1 MRKKSE
7 SNSLKKILTQ
17 STLLGM
23 AGDRYFARGED
34 YFRQGYVHNLAVDG
48 NSVTAYVQGTEAYSV
63 ELWVETGELQAS
75 CTCPLGM
82 DELFCKHCVAVG
94 LTWLANPGAAKSQ
107 KSRSGQKPVT
117 MEEVQQF
124 LGQQEKSTLIQWM
137 LDRAKQ
143 DESWKQLL
151 ILKVA
156 STRPQGID
164 ITTFQRALQNAIVIR
179 GYIEWNQIHAYADK
193 IQGVFASIETLL
205 KAHPQTVVELCEY
218 ALPLLETAMD
228 SIDDSNGYVGEIMED
243 FQALHY
249 DACELAQPDP
259 IALAERLL
267 EAELNSGF
275 GTFSSAVETYAPI
288 LGKPGLARYRQ
299 LAEAMWAE
307 FPALS
312 PKDAGQRSFNYKRS
326 KLQRILEAL
335 AKVDGGLEAIVA
347 IKRQDL
353 SDSHTYLQ
361 IAQLYLQDGQ
371 RDRALEWAEEG
382 LKAFEH
388 PSSRLQDLVIE
399 EYYLRGRVEEAMAL
413 VWQGFIQ
420 AITLRSYQQLKAHAE
435 RVNQW
440 DSWRDRA
447 INYIRQQFEPPAA
460 PQPDRNSRIS
470 RKPAQVRQVA
480 WKPPRLFG
488 IGRSILVEIF
498 LWEGEDE
505 LAWQEAQTGGCSKS
519 LWFQLAERRQQ
530 DHPADALPIYY
541 NEIEPLIQQ
550 TNNAA
555 YTDAVSLLKKVHD
568 LMVRLKQQ
576 HEFNDFV
583 DYLRQTYK
591 AKRNFIALLNKQQ
604 TRK

>member
-7 SNSLKKILTQ
+7 SNSLKKILTRD
-17 STLLGM
+17 TLLEM
-23 AGDRYFARGED
+23 AGDRYFTRGED
-34 YFRQGYVHNLAVDG
+34 YFRQGYVHNLALDG
-48 NSVTAYVQGTEAYSV
+48 DGITAYVQGTESYEV
-63 ELWVETGELQAS
+63 ELWVDTGELQAS

-94 LTWLANPGAAKSQ
+94 LSWLANPGAAKSQ
-107 KSRSGQKPVT
+107 KNRSAQKPVT
-117 MEEVQQF
+117 IEEVQQF

-137 LDRAKQ
+137 LDQADQ
-143 DESWKQLL
+143 DASWKQLL
-151 ILKVA
+151 VLKVA

-164 ITTFQRALQNAIVIR
+164 ITTFQRALRDAIVIR
-179 GYIEWNQIHAYADK
+179 GYIEWNQIYAYADK
-193 IQGVFASIETLL
+193 IQDVFASVEALL
-205 KAHPQTVVELCEY
+205 EAHPQIVIELCEY
-218 ALPLLETAMD
+218 ALSLLETAMD
-228 SIDDSNGYVGEIMED
+228 SIDDSSGYVGAIMED
-243 FQALHY
+243 LQALHH
-249 DACELAQPDP
+249 DACELAPPDP

-275 GTFSSAVETYAPI
+275 GTFSSAVETYASI

-307 FPALS
+307 FPARS
-312 PKDAGQRSFNYKRS
+312 AKDVDRSFNYKRS

-335 AKVDGGLEAIVA
+335 AKVDGGIEAIVT

-382 LKAFEH
+382 LKAFEY
-388 PSSRLQDLVIE
+388 PNPRLQDIVIE
-399 EYYLRGRVEEAMAL
+399 EYHLRGRVEEAMAV

-420 AITLRSYQQLKAHAE
+420 AITLRSYQALKAHAD

-440 DSWRDRA
+440 ETWRDRA
-447 INYIRQQFEPPAA
+447 ISHIRQQFEPPAA
-460 PQPDRNSRIS
+460 PQPDRSSRTS

-480 WKPPRLFG
+480 WKPPTLFG
-488 IGRSILVEIF
+488 VGRSILVEIF

-505 LAWQEAQTGGCSKS
+505 LAWQEAQAGSCSKA

-530 DHPADALPIYY
+530 NHPVDALPIYY

-568 LMVRLKQQ
+568 LMVRLKKQD
-576 HEFNDFV
+576 EFNDFV
-583 DYLRQTYK
+583 GHLRQNYR
-591 AKRNFIALLNKQQ
+591 AKRNFIGLLNRQ
-604 TRK
+604 TW